1 MNAFLIITFLAAAAL
16 LGYAV
21 RDNPNAVA
29 IVIGDTLY
37 D

>member
-1 MNAFLIITFLAAAAL
+1 MNAALIIAFLAAAAL
-16 LGYAV
+16 LGYTV